1 MCTTACKKYPDG
13 PLLSFETKM
22 NRIAGIETKQWN
34 VDYYSIN
41 GYDSTAYL
49 QAQPYYGQ
57 YSFYSKKSKY
67 PNTFGCLS
75 NNNIYCTHGGWEFN
89 NSKNDMHILQNYI
102 CSIPISQFN
111 TNPYIA
117 SDVTWEIRRL
127 TDSDLW
133 LKTTYNG
140 KEYFMKLKH

>member
-57 YSFYSKKSKY
+57 YSFYSKKSKN
-67 PNTFGCLS
+67 PNGFFFSS
-75 NNNIYCTHGGWEFN
+75 NNSTDAASGDWKFVNNKEDLNILLTFHSPSF
-89 NSKNDMHILQNYI
+89 L
-102 CSIPISQFN
+102 QFN
-111 TNPYIA
+111 TNPYIGR
-117 SDVTWEIRRL
+117 DVTWKIRRL